1 MRSTIT
7 RVLAAASVT
16 ALTIGLVGVAPG
28 AAQAGTGGADRG
40 TDTRDAGLALRAGGF
55 GTQVKGGQIP
65 GQSDETAYI
74 SLSCATRTG
83 IERENHVAGAQ
94 LPGAGTASGI
104 TTKLWTTR
112 VGSAIHAYS
121 QNTTADV
128 VLSGSPLGDLEI
140 SALKSLSH
148 AWHDAK
154 GFHAE
159 TTVSIGKIEFAP
171 PMGAPQ
177 EVDIPTPGQPVD
189 IPGVATI
196 SVGSTSRTANDH
208 AGIANADV
216 LLIRLIPSGTVV
228 KIGHTTAR
236 VLDGVRH
243 GTFRG
248 SSAAT
253 QVKALDDNL
262 SSDRNPL
269 SLMPCQGTDGKEQ
282 VKELAGVDLGG
293 QVVVEGLR
301 SAQKGTQFA
310 KKSVAMERGS
320 IASLNLG
327 GGQLV
332 IDAVAGQAN
341 VTRTAR
347 GKVTSSAKG
356 TTIGT
361 ITANGEPQEFPDTGP
376 LEIPG
381 VAKIEPRVIQKTRF
395 GISVVAL
402 RITLLDGTGAV
413 IDLGIAKAAIR
424 G

>member
-1 MRSTIT
+1 MRSAIT
-7 RVLAAASVT
+7 RALAAASVT
-16 ALTIGLVGVAPG
+16 ALIAGMWAAPSG
-28 AAQAGTGGADRG
+28 AAQAQTGDADRAAA
-40 TDTRDAGLALRAGGF
+40 TRDAGLALRAGGF
-55 GTQVKGGQIP
+55 GTQVKGDQVPAG
-65 GQSDETAYI
+65 SSETAYI
-74 SLSCATRTG
+74 SLACATRTG
-83 IERENHVAGAQ
+83 VERENHVANAT
-94 LPGAGTASGI
+94 LPGAGNVSGI
-104 TTKLWTTR
+104 TTRLWTAKA
-112 VGSAIHAYS
+112 GSAIHSYAE
-121 QNTTADV
+121 NTTAKV
-128 VLSGSPLGDLEI
+128 VLSESPLGNVEL
-140 SALKSLSH
+140 SGLRSYSH
-148 AWHDAK
+148 AWHDAQ

-159 TTVSIGKIEFAP
+159 TSVTVAKLRFVP

-177 EVDIPTPGQPVD
+177 EFEIPTPGQPVE

-196 SVGSTSRTANDH
+196 SVGGSSKIVNDH
-208 AGIANADV
+208 AGIANANV
-216 LLIRLIPSGTVV
+216 LYVKLIPSGTTVTV
-228 KIGHTTAR
+228 GHTTAR
-236 VLDGVRH
+236 VLDGVKH

-253 QVKALDDNL
+253 KVTALDDNL
-262 SSDRNPL
+262 TSGRNPL
-269 SLMPCQGTDGKEQ
+269 TLMPCQGTDGKEQ

-301 SAQKGTQFA
+301 SAQTGTQLA

-327 GGQLV
+327 GGALV

-341 VTRTAR
+341 VTRTAA
-347 GKVTSSAKG
+347 GKTTSSAKG

-381 VAKIEPRVIQKTRF
+381 VAKIEPRIIEKTRW

-413 IDLGIAKAAIR
+413 IDLGIAQAAIR
-424 G
+424 P